1 VAVTDYVEVLPA
13 PKTVPIRRASAI
25 WRDYLTL
32 TKPRIMSLLVLTSVC
47 AMIAAAHGAP
57 GLAPLLGLVVGG
69 ALACGGAS
77 ALNHVLDRDID
88 QLMGPRTASRPV
100 AAGRIS
106 PARATAFGLLLTVL
120 AFAVLVASTNLL
132 AAALS
137 LSGGAFYVGIYTY
150 WLKRS
155 TAQNIVI
162 GGAAGAIPPL
172 AGWAAAHGSLGLG
185 AGFLFGIVLLWTP
198 PHFWALA
205 LLLVRHYAAADVP
218 MMPVVRG
225 PRATARLVLIYS
237 IVLVAV
243 TLVPGVIGT
252 FGLVYVAGAASLG
265 GVLGV
270 LAWRLWRDSSPARAG
285 MLFHFSLLYLALLFV
300 AVAIDAAVR

>member
-1 VAVTDYVEVLPA
+1 VAVSDFVETLPA
-13 PKTVPIRRASAI
+13 PAPVPIRRAGAT
-25 WRDYLTL
+25 WRDYVTL

-57 GLAPLLGLVVGG
+57 GLAPLAGLVVGG

-106 PARATAFGLLLTVL
+106 PARATAFGLLLTAF

-132 AAALS
+132 AAVLS
-137 LSGGAFYVGIYTY
+137 LGGGAFYVGIYTY
-150 WLKRS
+150 WLKRT

-185 AGFLFGIVLLWTP
+185 AGFLFLIVLLWTP

-225 PRATARLVLIYS
+225 PRATARLMFAYS
-237 IVLVAV
+237 IVLIAV
-243 TLVPGVIGT
+243 TLVPGAIGT
-252 FGLVYVAGAASLG
+252 FGLVYLAAATILG
-265 GVLGV
+265 GLLCL
-270 LAWRLWRDSSPARAG
+270 LAWRVRRDSSQARAAV
-285 MLFHFSLLYLALLFV
+285 LFHFSLLYLALLFV

>member
-1 VAVTDYVEVLPA
+1 MQAGAGIVAAPRLARPA
-13 PKTVPIRRASAI
+13 APAR
-25 WRDYLTL
+25 WRDYVTL

-47 AMIAAAHGAP
+47 AMIGAAHGAP
-57 GLAPLLGLVVGG
+57 GAAPLAALVLGG

-106 PARATAFGLLLTVL
+106 PARATAFGLVLSAL
-120 AFAVLVASTNLL
+120 AFAVLAVFTNVL
-132 AAALS
+132 AAVLS
-137 LSGGAFYVGIYTY
+137 LSGGAFYVGVYTY
-150 WLKRS
+150 WLKRTTS
-155 TAQNIVI
+155 QNIVI

-172 AGWAAAHGSLGLG
+172 AGWAAAHGSLGMG
-185 AGFLFGIVLLWTP
+185 AVWLFVIVLLWTP

-205 LLLVRHYAAADVP
+205 LLLTRHYAAADVP

-225 PRATARLVLIYS
+225 PQATARMVLWYS
-237 IVLVAV
+237 IALLAV

-252 FGLVYVAGAASLG
+252 FGLLYLGGAAVLG
-265 GVLGV
+265 GVLCV
-270 LAWRLWRDSSPARAG
+270 LAWRLERDSSPANAG
-285 MLFHFSLLYLALLFV
+285 LLFHYSLLYLALLFV
-300 AVAIDAAVR
+300 VVAIDAAVR